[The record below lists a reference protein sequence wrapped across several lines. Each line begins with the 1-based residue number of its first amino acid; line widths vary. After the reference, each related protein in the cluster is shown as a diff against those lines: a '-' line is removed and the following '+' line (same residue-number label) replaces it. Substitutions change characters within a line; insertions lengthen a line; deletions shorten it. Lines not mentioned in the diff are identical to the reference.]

1 MQFMGDV
8 PGKHRLVCTSR
19 DIVSVDGGVT
29 SEEGRE
35 DIKPCVLFPGNFS
48 TGPKGL
54 PPSLAASN
62 DSSLS

>member
-1 MQFMGDV
+1 MV
-8 PGKHRLVCTSR
+8 P
-19 DIVSVDGGVT
+19 VDGGVT
-29 SEEGRE
+29 SEEDRE

-62 DSSLS
+62 DSSPS